1 MFLQFVV
8 HAHAKSLPTTAAKA
22 NPKHRPGRAQR
33 SGVLSGA
40 KRLIPVPTHPPT
52 FENCAD
58 HLCCRLK
65 ALTLF
70 SVVATKNTDYPI
82 SKALCLV
89 RVPFCFSIP
98 SIKTFQT
105 NSCQSAPAQCSE
117 DLQFSHH

>member
-70 SVVATKNTDYPI
+70 SVVATKNTDYPDFRRFFRAN
-82 SKALCLV
+82 STAGNFGSCAL
-89 RVPFCFSIP
+89 
-98 SIKTFQT
+98 
-105 NSCQSAPAQCSE
+105 
-117 DLQFSHH
+117 H